1 MQSALRYIKIVAI
14 VLAVLLVA
22 GLVIAGIFGQLLNVL
37 YITLILLA
45 FFSLLS
51 TALLIYAVLKLIQ
64 TITLVRD
71 EMKPLLNS
79 VMETVGVAKETAEV
93 VKETAQH
100 AGKTVGTVASTARLT
115 KDYAVAPAVRAT
127 ALVLAGQQM
136 IKVFTGRGH
145 VRTRAEARRRRQTE
159 LLRMETVDFAGGGE

>member
-1 MQSALRYIKIVAI
+1 MQRALRYIKIVGA
-14 VLAVLLVA
+14 VLALLLIA

-37 YITLILLA
+37 YIVLIFLA

-51 TALLIYAVLKLIQ
+51 TALLIYAIVMLIQ
-64 TITLVRD
+64 TMLLVRD
-71 EMKPLLNS
+71 EMRPLLNS

-100 AGKTVGTVASTARLT
+100 AGKTAGTLASTAQLT

-127 ALVLAGQQM
+127 ALVVASRHMLQ
-136 IKVFTGRGH
+136 IFTGKGH
-145 VRTRAEARRRRQTE
+145 VRTRADERRRRQE
-159 LLRMETVDFAGGGE
+159 EMLRVEAVSGGE

>member
-1 MQSALRYIKIVAI
+1 MQSALRYVKIVGI
-14 VLAVLLVA
+14 VLAVLLIA

-51 TALLIYAVLKLIQ
+51 TALLIYAVVKLIQ
-64 TITLVRD
+64 TILLVRD
-71 EMKPLLNS
+71 EMKPLLTS
-79 VMETVGVAKETAEV
+79 VTETVGVAKETAEAF
-93 VKETAQH
+93 KETAQH

-115 KDYAVAPAVRAT
+115 RDYAVAPAVRAT
-127 ALVLAGQQM
+127 ALVVAGQQM
-136 IKVFTGRGH
+136 VKVFTGRGH
-145 VRTRAEARRRRQTE
+145 ARSRAEERRRRQTE

>member
-1 MQSALRYIKIVAI
+1 MQSALRYVKIVGI
-14 VLAVLLVA
+14 VLAVLLIA

-79 VMETVGVAKETAEV
+79 VMETVGVAKETAEAM
-93 VKETAQH
+93 KETAQH

-127 ALVLAGQQM
+127 ALVVAGQQM
-136 IKVFTGRGH
+136 VKVFTGKGH
-145 VRTRAEARRRRQTE
+145 VRTRAEERRRRQTE
-159 LLRMETVDFAGGGE
+159 LLRLETVDLAGGGE